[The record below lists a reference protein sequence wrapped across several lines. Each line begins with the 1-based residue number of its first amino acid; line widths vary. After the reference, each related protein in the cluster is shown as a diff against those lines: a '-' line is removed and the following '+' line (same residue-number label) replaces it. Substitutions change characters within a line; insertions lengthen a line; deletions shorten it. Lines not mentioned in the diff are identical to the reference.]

1 MEQKSNKSYPI
12 NSDNDKEIIKRILS
26 EKESDALVKD
36 KLYRILYEASS
47 TDDVNMDTDLI
58 DECVKTIDLIEGTE
72 EHNFEEK
79 MKNMRNNT
87 EQKYKKWLLAVYIYS
102 SD

>member
-1 MEQKSNKSYPI
+1 
-12 NSDNDKEIIKRILS
+12 
-26 EKESDALVKD
+26 
-36 KLYRILYEASS
+36 
-47 TDDVNMDTDLI
+47 MDTDLI

-79 MKNMRNNT
+79 MKRMRNNT
-87 EQKYKKWLLAVYIYS
+87 EQKYKKWLLAAYIYI